1 MSDVIEVTE
10 ATEVV
15 ESTDSV
21 ETTEAGEVVESSAG
35 PGDDDAVDPADET
48 AEAAGGEGGSAGD
61 DDDQA
66 GEGAAKEPKAKL
78 SPNLTGKQRRF
89 LRAKA
94 HHLTAV
100 LHVGH
105 EGVTD
110 AVVKQCRVQL
120 QAHELIKVKVA
131 EMAPAGRQG
140 TAGELAEK
148 TGSDLAQV
156 LGRTFLLFKKRS
168 KDSKINLPAK

>member
-1 MSDVIEVTE
+1 MSEISEVNEAIE
-10 ATEVV
+10 ATESAEGAETVGAI
-15 ESTDSV
+15 ESAV
-21 ETTEAGEVVESSAG
+21 G
-35 PGDDDAVDPADET
+35 PGDDDAADPADET
-48 AEAAGGEGGSAGD
+48 AEAEGGEGD
-61 DDDQA
+61 DADEEA
-66 GEGAAKEPKAKL
+66 GEGGAKQPKAKL

-94 HHLTAV
+94 HHLSAV

-131 EMAPAGRQG
+131 EMAPAGRHG

-156 LGRTFLLFKKRS
+156 LGRTFLLFKKRA
-168 KDSKINLPAK
+168 KDSKINLPK

>member
-1 MSDVIEVTE
+1 VSEVTE
-10 ATEVV
+10 VDGIVEVTESAESAESVEVV
-15 ESTDSV
+15 EP
-21 ETTEAGEVVESSAG
+21 AGG
-35 PGDDDAVDPADET
+35 PGDDDAADPADET
-48 AEAAGGEGGSAGD
+48 AEGADAEDGD
-61 DDDQA
+61 DAREADEEA
-66 GEGAAKEPKAKL
+66 GEGAAKQPKAKL

-156 LGRTFLLFKKRS
+156 LGRTFLLWKKRA

>member
-1 MSDVIEVTE
+1 MSEVSEVNEAIE
-10 ATEVV
+10 ATE
-15 ESTDSV
+15 SV
-21 ETTEAGEVVESSAG
+21 EGAETVGGIESAVG
-35 PGDDDAVDPADET
+35 PGDDDAADPADET
-48 AEAAGGEGGSAGD
+48 AEAEGGEGD
-61 DDDQA
+61 DADEEA
-66 GEGAAKEPKAKL
+66 GEGGAKQPKAKL

-94 HHLTAV
+94 HHLSAV

-110 AVVKQCRVQL
+110 AVVRQCRVQL

-156 LGRTFLLFKKRS
+156 LGRTFLLFKKRA
-168 KDSKINLPAK
+168 KDSKINLPK

>member
-1 MSDVIEVTE
+1 MSEVIEVV
-10 ATEVV
+10 EV
-15 ESTDSV
+15 TDSV
-21 ETTEAGEVVESSAG
+21 EGTEAVEVIDSAVG
-35 PGDDDAVDPADET
+35 PGEEDTGEPADGTADAEGDDAD
-48 AEAAGGEGGSAGD
+48 EAAAEGD
-61 DDDQA
+61 
-66 GEGAAKEPKAKL
+66 AKQPKAKL

-94 HHLTAV
+94 HHLSAV

-131 EMAPAGRQG
+131 EMAPAGRHG

-156 LGRTFLLFKKRS
+156 LGRTFLLFKKRA

>member
-1 MSDVIEVTE
+1 VIEVNGVVEVTESAEGTE
-10 ATEVV
+10 AVEVI
-15 ESTDSV
+15 ESAV
-21 ETTEAGEVVESSAG
+21 G
-35 PGDDDAVDPADET
+35 PGDDDAADEADET
-48 AEAAGGEGGSAGD
+48 AEGDADEGDNDAAGEGGAR
-61 DDDQA
+61 Q
-66 GEGAAKEPKAKL
+66 PKAKL

-131 EMAPAGRQG
+131 EMAPAGRHG

-148 TGSDLAQV
+148 TGSELAQV
-156 LGRTFLLFKKRS
+156 LGRTFLLFKKRA

>member
-1 MSDVIEVTE
+1 MIEVSDVTEIIE
-10 ATEVV
+10 AV
-15 ESTDSV
+15 ESA
-21 ETTEAGEVVESSAG
+21 EGEIIESAVG
-35 PGDDDAVDPADET
+35 PGDDDAADPADET
-48 AEAAGGEGGSAGD
+48 AEDADSDAAEDEAD
-61 DDDQA
+61 
-66 GEGAAKEPKAKL
+66 GEGAAKQPKAKL

-140 TAGELAEK
+140 TAGELAER
-148 TGSDLAQV
+148 TGADLAQV
-156 LGRTFLLFKKRS
+156 LGRTFLLFKKRA

>member
-1 MSDVIEVTE
+1 VIEGAEVNEVSEVIE
-10 ATEVV
+10 AIESAEAAEAV
-15 ESTDSV
+15 E
-21 ETTEAGEVVESSAG
+21 ALGPAAG
-35 PGDDDAVDPADET
+35 PGDDDAADPADET
-48 AEAAGGEGGSAGD
+48 AEDEGGDDADAEAGEGG
-61 DDDQA
+61 
-66 GEGAAKEPKAKL
+66 AKQPKAKL

-131 EMAPAGRQG
+131 EMAPAGRHG

-148 TGSDLAQV
+148 TGSELAQV
-156 LGRTFLLFKKRS
+156 LGRTFLLFKKRA